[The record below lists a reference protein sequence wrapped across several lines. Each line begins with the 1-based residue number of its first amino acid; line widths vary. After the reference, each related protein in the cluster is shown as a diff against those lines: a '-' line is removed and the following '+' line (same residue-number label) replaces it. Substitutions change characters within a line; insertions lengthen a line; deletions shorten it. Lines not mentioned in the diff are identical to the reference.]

1 MSQSSVSGGLWT
13 LIVFKVQAHFCA
25 ESGCAVLQGK
35 SGMDMYKDFE
45 ADRNQGNFD
54 KLPELHA
61 VLSGMKVSLSQALS
75 YDISPIQAWPSEVS
89 ILARARPG
97 IKAGESL

>member
-1 MSQSSVSGGLWT
+1 MSRSSVSGGLRTW
-13 LIVFKVQAHFCA
+13 IVFKVKAHICA
-25 ESGCAVLQGK
+25 ESECAALQGK

-61 VLSGMKVSLSQALS
+61 VLSGMKVNSFLTLS
-75 YDISPIQAWPSEVS
+75 YGILHIGAWPSKVS
-89 ILARARPG
+89 PLVRARPG
-97 IKAGESL
+97 IKADESL